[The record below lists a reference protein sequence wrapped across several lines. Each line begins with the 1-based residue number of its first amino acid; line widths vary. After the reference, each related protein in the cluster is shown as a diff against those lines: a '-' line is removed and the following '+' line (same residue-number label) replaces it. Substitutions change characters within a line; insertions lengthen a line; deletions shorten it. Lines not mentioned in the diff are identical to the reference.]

1 MELPAGGEKKKIKG
15 PEGAKGGEGRI
26 TGSLGWGN
34 ESSQPYHSVALA
46 CAPVALKLALSDSDA
61 LPLALALALSDGL
74 SAGDPLHETPGEKDA
89 EAVVERLGVPA
100 GEAESV

>member
-1 MELPAGGEKKKIKG
+1 M
-15 PEGAKGGEGRI
+15 
-26 TGSLGWGN
+26 
-34 ESSQPYHSVALA
+34 A

-61 LPLALALALSDGL
+61 LLLALALALSDGL